1 MNILI
6 PLVITD
12 AMLVSSSVAEPAA
25 GETAWV
31 SAGTYVIGDLR
42 IRTTTHRVYQCIQ
55 AHTGRTALPENDPL
69 YWDDSDPTQKW
80 APFDTETSTEVTGTS
95 PMTYVL
101 SPGFFDGARLYKLTG
116 SSLNLTVKD
125 GPGGAVLET
134 RTISLY
140 EEALG
145 LYEYLFSPARPK
157 GKIIADGLP
166 IHPTAEITFTITGPS
181 TVGVGMIAVGQARQ
195 IINPSTWGGTEYGAS
210 VEPVTYSRIKTD
222 DFGKTTIK
230 RGNAATGMR
239 ATVVLPIADA
249 NFALQSIQQ
258 VLDQPVSIVM
268 SQMPNYAGLNFFG
281 LVNATLTYKT
291 PVSVE
296 LAINGKGM
304 I

>member
-6 PLVITD
+6 PLTVTD
-12 AMLVSSSVAEPAA
+12 AMLVSSTVSEPAA

-31 SAGTYVIGDLR
+31 SAGTYVVGDLR
-42 IRTTTHRVYQCIQ
+42 IRTTTHRVYQCILD
-55 AHTGRTALPENDPL
+55 HTGRTALPEADPL

-95 PMTYVL
+95 SLTYVL
-101 SPGFFDGARLYKLTG
+101 SPGFFDSARLYKLTG
-116 SSLNLTVKD
+116 ASLDLTVKD

-140 EEALG
+140 EESLG
-145 LYEYLFSPARPK
+145 LYEYLFAPARPK
-157 GKIIADGLP
+157 EKIIADGLP
-166 IHPTAEITFTITGPS
+166 IHPTAEVTFTITGPS
-181 TVGVGMIAVGQARQ
+181 TVGVGMINVGQARQ
-195 IINPSTWGGTEYGAS
+195 IVNPSTWGGTEYGAS
-210 VEPVTYSRIKTD
+210 VEPMTYSRIKTD
-222 DFGKTTIK
+222 DYGKTTIK

-268 SQMPNYAGLNFFG
+268 SQLQNYAGLNVFG
-281 LVNATLTYKT
+281 LANAVLTYKT
-291 PVSVE
+291 PVSAE
-296 LAINGKGM
+296 LAVTVKGM